1 MWGSQ
6 AGGLGNRCLGPVTYL
21 RYSRGLISWSSGEW
35 FGVEGRKGA
44 LVLIDK
50 SSVCWQT
57 SA

>member
-1 MWGSQ
+1 VGKSGWRSRESLSWTGD
-6 AGGLGNRCLGPVTYL
+6 VFEI
-21 RYSRGLISWSSGEW
+21 SRGLISWSSGEW